1 MGIHARLLALALS
14 LASLGA
20 GCDEA
25 RPLPPAPGSADASV
39 GDAGRGDADAA
50 GPRDASPAPDL
61 GVSIDA
67 GAAVDAGATADSG
80 AAPDA
85 GLRLDAAPMD
95 AGTPDGGALDAGHAA
110 DAALADAALADV
122 GARDAAAPDAGAADA
137 GPALDAG
144 QGPPDPGAVPRL
156 AFPILAADRGL
167 MQASPIFH
175 VDHDPMAYSGLG
187 RAICRNYEDRGFPW
201 CYDGHEGSDFI
212 LDGGF
217 TTMDA
222 GSARVVAAAGGVVT
236 RAVDGHYDRCH
247 ADLVTQ
253 DVSCDGRPII
263 PNLVEL
269 RHANGWVTQYLH
281 LKAGSVA
288 VSVGDRVPCGAV
300 LGRVGSSGYSSAPH
314 LHLEVHDPMGRVWDP
329 FAGARSQPQSLWIT
343 QRASDGLPADVCD
356 PRWGPPPP

>member
-1 MGIHARLLALALS
+1 VGIRARLLALALA
-14 LASLGA
+14 LAPIASA
-20 GCDEA
+20 CDEA
-25 RPLPPAPGSADASV
+25 RPLPPAPGS
-39 GDAGRGDADAA
+39 GADAA
-50 GPRDASPAPDL
+50 LAP
-61 GVSIDA
+61 IDA
-67 GAAVDAGATADSG
+67 GGPADAADPEDAAPGPDSGPAVDAGVTVDAGTMPEAGVASDAGGSPADATT
-80 AAPDA
+80 PDA
-85 GLRLDAAPMD
+85 VALDAA
-95 AGTPDGGALDAGHAA
+95 GL
-110 DAALADAALADV
+110 DAALADAGPGDAAPPDV
-122 GARDAAAPDAGAADA
+122 GSAVDAGAADA
-137 GPALDAG
+137 GVAVDAG
-144 QGPPDPGAVPRL
+144 HGPPDPGALPRL
-156 AFPILAADRGL
+156 AFPIPSADRGL

-263 PNLVEL
+263 PNLVEP
-269 RHANGWVTQYLH
+269 RHADGWVTQYLH

-329 FAGARSQPQSLWIT
+329 FAGARSQPESLWIT
-343 QRASDGLPADVCD
+343 QRASDGLPGDVCD